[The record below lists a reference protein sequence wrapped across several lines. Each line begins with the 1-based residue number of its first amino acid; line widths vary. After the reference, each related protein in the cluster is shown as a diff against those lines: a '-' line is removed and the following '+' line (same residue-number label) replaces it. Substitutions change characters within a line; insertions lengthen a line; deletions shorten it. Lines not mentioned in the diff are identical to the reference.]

1 MTFTTPERIETMHA
15 MRQLTIGLALAIT
28 AAPLAAQE
36 TRFTRDMRPGDRLE
50 IENINGEVSV
60 TQGSGPTAEIVVT
73 KRVREG
79 NGDLVKAILEEGSGF
94 VRVCTIYL
102 NRDPD
107 RSTCRGE
114 NSVGNAGGRGERLEV
129 VMDYR
134 VRVPAGARLEVDN
147 VNGKAI
153 LRGLDTPASV
163 ATVNGDID
171 FDGIGAH
178 TLETVNGS
186 ISARFTGR
194 QLDGGLTIETVN
206 GRVELTFPSG
216 LNADISG
223 ETVSGSVTSDFPIT
237 IEGKW
242 GPKEFSGRIGNGGPR
257 ISIETV
263 NGSVKLIKS

>member
-1 MTFTTPERIETMHA
+1 MRA
-15 MRQLTIGLALAIT
+15 MRQLALTLALAAT
-28 AAPLAAQE
+28 TAPLAAQE
-36 TRFTRDMRPGDRLE
+36 TRFARDMRPGDRLE
-50 IENINGEVSV
+50 IENVNGEISV
-60 TQGSGPTAEIVVT
+60 TQGTGRTAEIVVT
-73 KRVREG
+73 KRVKEG

-107 RSTCRGE
+107 RTTCRGE
-114 NSVGNAGGRGERLEV
+114 NSTNREGRRGDRLSVE
-129 VMDYR
+129 MHYE
-134 VRVPAGARLEVDN
+134 VRVPTGARLEVDN
-147 VNGKAI
+147 VNGMVTI
-153 LRGLDTPASV
+153 RGVDTPADI

-186 ISARFTGR
+186 IKARFTGR

-206 GRVELTFPSG
+206 GRIELTFPKG
-216 LNADISG
+216 LNADIHG
-223 ETVSGSVTSDFPIT
+223 ETVNGSVSSDFPIT

-242 GPKEFSGRIGNGGPR
+242 RPKDFTGRIGNGGPR

-263 NGSVKLIKS
+263 NGSVKLIES